1 MRPLS
6 QSLAD
11 FVVPWIRSPWPLAW
25 SERFGR
31 TSPLSLEVG
40 FGNGEFLAA
49 EARERPERD
58 HVGIELSWASTE
70 RMLRR
75 LEREGI
81 GNVRLLLGDAELLL
95 DVLFA
100 PESLVECFVIHP
112 CPWPKGRHAGRRLV
126 NPRFLA
132 LAARALVPDGRL
144 SIATDHAAY
153 AAEIGARLAADPA
166 FRLQADG
173 TGGRG
178 ERAADLPGG
187 RTTKYER
194 KARAQGASIHRFVLR
209 RVAAPAALPPPL
221 PAAATP
227 HLPLAPHPPMLGF
240 TLLGTYDPDRLL
252 EGLTP
257 YAHREQRDG
266 VEVIV
271 RFPYA
276 YRRADGDD
284 MPWLVEAFVHEGRLE
299 QAFGLLVL
307 RRREGGVLVRPSALG
322 DPRPTYGVR
331 RAVALLGEWL
341 ARERPGLAPAYQNLG
356 VGDAPDPEGS

>member
-11 FVVPWIRSPWPLAW
+11 FVVPWIRSPWPLRW

-31 TSPLSLEVG
+31 TAPLSLEVG

-58 HVGIELSWASTE
+58 HVGIEVSWPSAE

-75 LEREGI
+75 LEREGL
-81 GNVRLLLGDAELLL
+81 GNVRLVLGDAELLL

-100 PESLVECFVIHP
+100 PESLAECFVIHP
-112 CPWPKGRHAGRRLV
+112 CPWPKDRHAGRRLLS
-126 NPRFLA
+126 PRFLA

-153 AAEIGARLAADPA
+153 AEEIGARLATDPG
-166 FRLQADG
+166 FRPE
-173 TGGRG
+173 

-194 KARAQGASIHRFVLR
+194 KAREQGASIHRFVLR
-209 RVAAPAALPPPL
+209 RAAPPPALPPPL
-221 PAAATP
+221 PADP
-227 HLPLAPHPPMLGF
+227 LPAPAPEHPMLGF

-284 MPWLVEAFVHEGRLE
+284 MPWLVETFVHEGRLE

-307 RRREGGVLVRPSALG
+307 RRREGGLLVRPSALG

-341 ARERPGLAPAYQNLG
+341 ARERPGLEPVYQNLG
-356 VGDAPDPEGS
+356 VGEAPDPEGS